1 MSKIIFVFFAFLST
15 TAIAQHTIV
24 GTVLDPSDS
33 SPLIGVNLLLTS
45 PSDTSATYF
54 ATSSIDGSFAFSKVK
69 RGVYVLSGSYVGYV
83 KLEKSVR
90 VEGRDIDLGSVYMEQ
105 DAEMLEELKIVG
117 ETPMSVQLGDTTQF
131 NAQAFKTNPDASA
144 EDLVRK
150 MPGLTVEN
158 GTIKAQGED
167 VRRVLVDGKPFFG
180 DDPSSSLK
188 NLPADIIDKVQVL
201 DQLSEQAQ
209 FTGYDDG
216 DRTKTINII
225 TKPNSRSGTFGR
237 ISGGYGTDDRYG
249 VGGNLNIFKG
259 DRRLTV
265 LGMVNNIS
273 QLNFASEDLAGTSG
287 GGGFRGG
294 MGGRGGNNFY
304 VGGQSGFTT
313 TQSAG
318 LNFSDKWG
326 EKVEISGSYF
336 FNHTNNTNSTV
347 LNREY
352 ILAADSSQYYS
363 ENNQSERG
371 NYNHRFDV
379 RLDYKID
386 SFNSITIRPRLNLQ
400 QSDSRS
406 GVLGQTSFLDGGL
419 INSMSNN
426 QLSSTS
432 ALNFSNDIL
441 YRHSFRK
448 AGRTISLNVNTEIGR
463 NDGESYLDATNSYYT
478 GDIDRVELVDQDTEN
493 TSDRNRITAN
503 AVYTEPVGDKSQLML
518 EYRISY
524 DESNSGRSVY
534 DLFQE
539 GAGGREID
547 STLSNNFE
555 NTYIT
560 NAAGVGYSKSGEKS
574 RLRIGLNYQEAR
586 LSGTQLFPYYEE
598 TQKTFGNLMPSL
610 MYSYDFSKQDK
621 LNIFYRTSTSAPSI
635 SQLQDVIDNTN
646 PLQLRTGNSDLKQRY
661 THNFMTRFS
670 STNPEKSSNS
680 FAMINAS
687 YTTDYITNA
696 TFTAQNDSLLSD
708 GIMLYKGSRLIKPV
722 NVGSSWSLRS
732 YYSYGTPLSVIKSNL
747 NLGTGISYSNTPG
760 LINTSKNT
768 SQTFQV
774 NQSVTLSSNISESLD
789 FTLSSSANYNIVK
802 NTLQPGLNNNYLS
815 QSNGAKFKWIFW
827 KGFTIEHDLTHTW
840 YAGLGD
846 EFDRSVLLM
855 NIGIGKRLFK
865 GDRGEIKITIFDV
878 LNQNDN
884 IQRTVNETYI
894 EDRRTQSIQRYAMLT
909 FSYNLRQFTGGR

>member
-1 MSKIIFVFFAFLST
+1 MSKTIILFFAFLST
-15 TAIAQHTIV
+15 TAAIAQNTIV
-24 GTVLDPSDS
+24 GTVIDPADK

-45 PSDTSATYF
+45 PSDTTAQYF
-54 ATSSIDGSFAFSKVK
+54 ATSGIDGSFTFSKVK
-69 RGVYVLSGSYVGYV
+69 RGTYTLSGSYVGYV
-83 KLEKSVR
+83 KLEKSIK
-90 VEGRDIDLGSVYMEQ
+90 VEGRDLDLGNVLMEQ
-105 DAEMLEELKIVG
+105 DSEMLEELKVVG
-117 ETPMSVQLGDTTQF
+117 QSPMSVQLGDTTQF

-150 MPGLTVEN
+150 MPGITVEN

-167 VRRVLVDGKPFFG
+167 VQRVLVDGKPFFG

-188 NLPADIIDKVQVL
+188 NLPAEIIDKVQVL

-216 DRTKTINII
+216 NRTKTINII
-225 TKPNSRSGTFGR
+225 TKPNSRSGVFGR

-273 QLNFASEDLAGTSG
+273 QLNFASEDLGGVSG
-287 GGGFRGG
+287 GGGFGG
-294 MGGRGGNNFY
+294 RGRGGNNFY
-304 VGGQSGFTT
+304 VGQQSGFTT
-313 TQSAG
+313 TESAG

-326 EKVEISGSYF
+326 DKVEITGSYF
-336 FNHTNNTNSTV
+336 FNHTNNINSTV

-352 ILAADSSQYYS
+352 ILAADSSQYYTES
-363 ENNQSERG
+363 NLSERG
-371 NYNHRFDV
+371 NYNHRVDV

-406 GVLGQTSFLDGGL
+406 GVMGETSFLGGGL

-426 QLSSTS
+426 QLSSSS

-448 AGRTISLNVNTEIGR
+448 AGRTISLNVNTGIVR
-463 NDGESYLDATNSYYT
+463 NDGDNLLDATNSYYT
-478 GDIDRVELVDQDTEN
+478 DDIDRVEVVDQETVN
-493 TSDRNRITAN
+493 VSDRNSITAN
-503 AVYTEPVGDKSQLML
+503 AVYTEPIGKKSQVML

-524 DESNSGRSVY
+524 DESNSKKSVY
-534 DLFQE
+534 DMLQE

-555 NTYIT
+555 NSYIT
-560 NAAGVGYSKSGEKS
+560 NAGGVGYSTRGEKS

-598 TQKTFGNLMPSL
+598 TEKTFANLLPSL

-646 PLQLRTGNSDLKQRY
+646 PLQLRTGNPDLKQRY
-661 THNFMTRFS
+661 SHTFMTRFS
-670 STNPEKSSNS
+670 STNPQKSSNT
-680 FAMINAS
+680 FVMINAN

-696 TFTAQNDSLLSD
+696 TYTAQNDSLLSD

-722 NVGSSWSLRS
+722 NVGSSWSVRS

-774 NQSVTLSSNISESLD
+774 SQSVVLSSNISQNLD
-789 FTLSSSANYNIVK
+789 FTISSSANYNIVK

-815 QSNGAKFKWIFW
+815 QSNGVKFKWIFW
-827 KGFTIEHDLTHTW
+827 KGFTIENDLTHTW

-865 GDRGEIKITIFDV
+865 GDRGEIKISIFDL

-909 FSYNLRQFTGGR
+909 FSYNLRQFSGGR